1 MTHPIG
7 DRFAPERVPS
17 RVVRVTEDI
26 AAPPAAVFRALVDQR
41 ELAAWLGGEH
51 QDVDSPSTLVP
62 TPPAA
67 GHAWH
72 APAVAPDGTRG
83 FVSGEY
89 VLVDPP
95 RRLET
100 TWRTSWTGAVQER
113 VRFELAPIEV
123 GGQAGTRITVTHTR
137 ADLRA
142 HATVS
147 TVTRA
152 SSGVED
158 DAWPWLLARLTAYV
172 TAIDALARWADSSS
186 GDLAHAFDALHR
198 RVVAIHQGDSA

>member
-1 MTHPIG
+1 MSHPIG
-7 DRFAPERVPS
+7 DRFEPERAPS
-17 RVVRVTEDI
+17 RVIRVTEDI
-26 AAPPAAVFRALVDQR
+26 SAPPESVFRALVDPR

-51 QDVDSPSTLVP
+51 ESDDSPSASV
-62 TPPAA
+62 PPAP
-67 GHAWH
+67 GRAWR
-72 APAVAPDGTRG
+72 AIALAPDGTRG
-83 FVSGEY
+83 VVSGEY

-100 TWRTSWTGAVQER
+100 TWRTSWTGAAPER
-113 VRFELAPIEV
+113 VRFELAPIEI

-137 ADLRA
+137 AELRA

-158 DAWPWLLARLTAYV
+158 DLWPTLLARLIAYV
-172 TAIDALARWADSSS
+172 TTIDALARWGDSSS
-186 GDLAHAFDALHR
+186 GDLAQAFDALHR
-198 RVVAIHQGDSA
+198 RVVAIHQGESA